1 MTGTTKLES
10 LTDDFKS
17 YLQTSK
23 ELLQLQIT
31 ERIAVTSARIIQ
43 YLIIGIAVLFILLFL
58 SVSLGI
64 YLSYVFESYLYGFL
78 SVTGIYIIITG
89 ILIIANKALIL
100 KPIINSIVFKIS
112 NNT

>member
-23 ELLQLQIT
+23 ELLQLQFT

-89 ILIIANKALIL
+89 ILIIANKELIL